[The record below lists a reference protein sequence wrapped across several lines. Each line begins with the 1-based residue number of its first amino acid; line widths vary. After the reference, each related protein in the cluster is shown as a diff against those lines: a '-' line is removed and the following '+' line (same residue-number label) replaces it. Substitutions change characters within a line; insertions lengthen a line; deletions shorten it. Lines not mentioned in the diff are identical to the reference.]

1 MDPGVISY
9 IKANYDALI
18 IESFGVGGIPCYEID
33 SFIDALADF
42 IESGRILAL
51 TTQVPHEGSDMSIY
65 KVGVRIK
72 EKYEVFKTLADENGE
87 SVYFLV
93 NKMIDEY
100 IKAHKPAQ

>member
-1 MDPGVISY
+1 M
-9 IKANYDALI
+9 ANEAVKKHLNEKRHNLRVWVD
-18 IESFGVGGIPCYEID
+18 
-33 SFIDALADF
+33 
-42 IESGRILAL
+42 
-51 TTQVPHEGSDMSIY
+51 
-65 KVGVRIK
+65 K